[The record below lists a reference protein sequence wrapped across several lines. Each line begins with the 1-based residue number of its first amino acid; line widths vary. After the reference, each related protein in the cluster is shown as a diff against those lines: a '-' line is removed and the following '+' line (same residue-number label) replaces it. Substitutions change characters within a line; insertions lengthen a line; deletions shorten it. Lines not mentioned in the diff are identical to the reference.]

1 MLYASLLLINS
12 SIGKSVEYVL
22 DVAEDAYAMFY
33 FWFWANLKFIQFIQ
47 QSLNTSNNFR
57 VSENE
62 KLFIVQFNFLSSVFW

>member
-33 FWFWANLKFIQFIQ
+33 F
-47 QSLNTSNNFR
+47 
-57 VSENE
+57 
-62 KLFIVQFNFLSSVFW
+62 